1 MIEIRNKDKSPI
13 QIMVR
18 SRKAS
23 LSFTTLIIPGI
34 GSGKNVILLEDEK
47 LKDIEEVTKR
57 VEKKGLIST
66 RYIPNSKV
74 EKGE

>member
-1 MIEIRNKDKSPI
+1 MIEIKNKDRSPV
-13 QIMVR
+13 QIVVR

-23 LSFTTLIIPGI
+23 RQFTTLIIPGI
-34 GSGKNVILLEDEK
+34 GAGNNVRLIEDEK
-47 LKDIEEVTKR
+47 VISDVLER

-66 RYIPNSKV
+66 RYIPNRV